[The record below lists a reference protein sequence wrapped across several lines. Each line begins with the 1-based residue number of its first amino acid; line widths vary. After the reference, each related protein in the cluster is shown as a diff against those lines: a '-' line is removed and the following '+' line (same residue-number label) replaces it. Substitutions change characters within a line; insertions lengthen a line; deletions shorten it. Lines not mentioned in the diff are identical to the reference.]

1 MNNTTD
7 LLNLGRCDNVKTRSI
22 TSSKIKSVPKETFT
36 DVLKTQRKKTVDCK
50 RDINRNN
57 YSDLNNVTVFN
68 VTNISSSKKGI
79 EFLNKL
85 NTMVSDKS
93 TDSNTK
99 IKSLNDIVEEIDK
112 VFLKITD
119 VDLSVEEK
127 SEITEEALQSLIAML
142 DNFINTSQN
151 TISFE
156 DIDSSLIT
164 DIRDISSTL
173 EVVDLNTLD
182 TDANINTIISV
193 DDISQSLDNVA
204 EKITSL
210 FNDNSNTE
218 ENAKLLNFMNKLSAV
233 ISKSDDKI
241 TDTGFDID
249 LTKKEDIS
257 ANINNLDMSSI
268 LNNNVEAI
276 DFRSD
281 KVENLHPVAKQILQ
295 TMQSQL
301 ATVNLDGKTVE
312 IRLKLYPSKLGK
324 ISVVIGRSG
333 DDVNV
338 SISSDNADVR
348 RLLLDSI
355 SILKNDLAES
365 NSGSINIDISNG
377 NSNEE
382 SRQNN
387 NNNNTIAIPDNLNK
401 YVEDV
406 TLKLQVSNS
415 LTNKILDIKL

>member
-22 TSSKIKSVPKETFT
+22 TSSKIKSVPNETFT

-173 EVVDLNTLD
+173 EAVDLNTLD

-295 TMQSQL
+295 TMQSKL
-301 ATVNLDGKTVE
+301 ASVNLDGKTVE

-348 RLLLDSI
+348 RLLSDSI

>member
-312 IRLKLYPSKLGK
+312 IRLKLYPSKLGE